1 MKKTFTLAHPKKK
14 PARVVDAIKSE
25 VKKYMKRERNK
36 QLPAD
41 ANYWAFDCKFGDTE
55 ADAQA
60 VHQGAIGKQI
70 DEAVK
75 AGKDSFYIEIIARA
89 DYRERKIEVSDD

>member
-25 VKKYMKRERNK
+25 VKKYIKRERNK
-36 QLPAD
+36 QLPQD
-41 ANYWAFDCKFGDTE
+41 CNYWAFDCKFGDTE
-55 ADAQA
+55 ADAKD
-60 VHQGAIGKQI
+60 VHQNTINKHI
-70 DEAVK
+70 DTAVQ

-89 DYRERKIEVSDD
+89 DFRARKIEE